1 MPRPIPGITYI
12 SLTRDWDVQSVKL
25 TILNMKGDWLVGVS
39 ARRLL
44 LLLILLLVKEGNNVG
59 NVGNVAQSEK
69 SSENSQ

>member
-1 MPRPIPGITYI
+1 MPALRLGYAICQVDGFEYE
-12 SLTRDWDVQSVKL
+12 
-25 TILNMKGDWLVGVS
+25 GEWLVGVS

-44 LLLILLLVKEGNNVG
+44 LILILLLVKEGNNVG

>member
-1 MPRPIPGITYI
+1 M
-12 SLTRDWDVQSVKL
+12 QSVKL
-25 TILNMKGDWLVGVS
+25 TVLKLKGDWLVGVS

-59 NVGNVAQSEK
+59 NVAQSEK

>member
-1 MPRPIPGITYI
+1 M
-12 SLTRDWDVQSVKL
+12 QSVKL
-25 TILNMKGDWLVGVS
+25 TVLNMRGDWLVGVS

-69 SSENSQ
+69 YPQNSQ